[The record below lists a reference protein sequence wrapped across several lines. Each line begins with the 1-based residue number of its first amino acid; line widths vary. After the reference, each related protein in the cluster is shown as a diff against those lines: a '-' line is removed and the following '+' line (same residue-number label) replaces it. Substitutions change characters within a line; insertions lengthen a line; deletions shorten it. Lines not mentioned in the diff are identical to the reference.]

1 MTDIKIDKDCD
12 LEAIKH
18 SGVINKIDEHQ
29 YYVSIVAQS
38 ACAACHAKG
47 VCSAADMKDE
57 IVEVP
62 RNKVENFAVGD
73 KVEVLMEKAQGTK
86 AVMLGYV
93 IPFLIVLATLIVS
106 LGLIDNE
113 GIAGLISIGILIPYY
128 LILYLNRERLKTAFR
143 FRIRS

>member
-18 SGVINKIDEHQ
+18 SGIIKEIDEHQ

-38 ACAACHAKG
+38 ACASCSVKG
-47 VCSAADMKDE
+47 VCNVSEMKDE

-62 RNKVENFAVGD
+62 RNKTENFNVGD
-73 KVEVLMEKAQGTK
+73 QVDILMEKSQGTK

-93 IPFLIVLATLIVS
+93 IPFLIVLLTLIVS
-106 LGLIDNE
+106 LNLINNE
-113 GIAGLISIGILIPYY
+113 GISGLISIGILVPYY
-128 LILYLNRERLKTAFR
+128 LVLYAYRDRLKSAFR